1 MDRKPTDLEIV
12 EISKHLYKWEIL
24 GTHLGITNPE
34 QEALKRDNSNQY
46 DCQKQQC
53 LFLWRRKN
61 GSDAKLSVLTD
72 ACQQAGENDI
82 AEKIQAMLGV
92 VNIAKTTPTPL
103 SGQYASSGP
112 DTQLN
117 NLDDPPSVIVRTIN
131 DFNIHWYYFHCNI
144 YAPIFLSY

>member
-24 GTHLGITNPE
+24 GTHLGITSPE
-34 QEALKRDNSNQY
+34 QEALKRDYSNQY
-46 DCQKQQC
+46 EYQKQQS

-72 ACQQAGENDI
+72 ACQQAGENDM
-82 AEKIQAMLGV
+82 AEKIRAMLGL
-92 VNIAKTTPTPL
+92 VNVTKTTPTPS

-117 NLDDPPSVIVRTIN
+117 NLDQPPSIIVRTSN
-131 DFNIHWYYFHCNI
+131 RFDMHWCYFHCDI
-144 YAPIFLSY
+144 YILYL